1 MTGEDVRKTLSKRIK
16 QLRNNKQYSQSQL
29 SELADVSVP
38 FLSAI
43 ERGTKWP
50 YPDTLAKIANALD
63 VSVSD
68 LFLDETNH
76 LSKKE
81 NEISIFKEFIEGQ
94 NKILTELLKK
104 YFMK

>member
-1 MTGEDVRKTLSKRIK
+1 MTGEEVRNTLSKRIK
-16 QLRNNKQYSQSQL
+16 QLRNNKRYSQSQL

-68 LFLDETNH
+68 LFLDESSQS
-76 LSKKE
+76 SKDK
-81 NEISIFKEFIEGQ
+81 NYAPLFKEFIESQ
-94 NKILTELLKK
+94 NKILTDLWKK
-104 YFMK
+104 YFSN